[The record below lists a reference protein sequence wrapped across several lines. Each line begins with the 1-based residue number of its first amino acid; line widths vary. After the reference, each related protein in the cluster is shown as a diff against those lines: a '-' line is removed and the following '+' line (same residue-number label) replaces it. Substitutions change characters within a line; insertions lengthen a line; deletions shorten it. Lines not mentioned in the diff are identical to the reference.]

1 MKRLEMNNER
11 DWMHIEEP
19 DKGSKFIA
27 IYNDDSGC
35 IMCERTEDGTYW
47 VDTNE
52 EPYTVD
58 DEWFDSCLRWVAYD

>member
-1 MKRLEMNNER
+1 MIYER
-11 DWMHIEEP
+11 DWMHIEET
-19 DKGSKFIA
+19 DKGTKFIA
-27 IYNDDSGC
+27 IYNNDSGC
-35 IMCERTEDGTYW
+35 IMCERTADGTYW